1 MNETG
6 GCYVKWN
13 KPGTKKLNTAW
24 SYIYCG
30 ICKGQIRKSR
40 EKTTGCQRW
49 EKWEDIGLKVPNL
62 VMQVLRS
69 GDLRYS
75 VGIKDNYTVL

>member
-1 MNETG
+1 MPE
-6 GCYVKWN
+6 V
-13 KPGTKKLNTAW
+13 
-24 SYIYCG
+24 
-30 ICKGQIRKSR
+30 
-40 EKTTGCQRW
+40 ERW